1 MSANME
7 QTFQIK
13 GMDCASCARTVES
26 GVAKLT
32 GVAQCELNFTT
43 EILRVQGDVR
53 AEDIVRRVQE
63 LGYEVGK
70 DKEEAVVGETA
81 VSSPQSFFQ
90 YMGSRH
96 DTRMALLAT
105 LLVLP
110 GLIFHE
116 LLPGLGLESPLIDIT
131 SVLAMLIAGYPVVQ
145 SAYRAV
151 RFNREININVL
162 MSIAAVGAVLI
173 GAYTEAAVVMVLFVI
188 GEAMEGYTAERA
200 RGSIRTLMSVAPNEA
215 ALLQDGR
222 EMRVH
227 ITELQIG
234 DRILVKPGERIAM
247 DGRILSG
254 ASSVNQA
261 PITGESRLIEKQVG
275 DEVFASSINGEGTL
289 EVEVTHLA
297 ADNTIARVIKM
308 VEEAQEKR
316 APTQRF
322 IDKFAAYYTPAVVLL
337 AILVAVIPT
346 VFFGQALVN
355 AVDPTVGWL
364 YRALALLVVAC
375 PCALVIS
382 TPVSIVSAI
391 SNGAKNGVLFKGGA
405 YLETLA
411 RVQAIAFDKTGT
423 LTQGKPA
430 VVRFQSAACALPA
443 AEPCADCDDL
453 LALATAVEQRSEH
466 PIAHA
471 VIAEAT
477 QRGLQMTYPAAQ
489 DVTALSGRGVT
500 GEVNGRAVTIGSHT
514 YFDQNIPHGAHCA
527 EVAHADAEGLT
538 TMLVSQGDNYLGYIA
553 VADSVRASSREA
565 ITQLQKTGIEYLV
578 MLTGDNEGTAVSI
591 AEAVGVTEVRA
602 NLLPEDKVTAV
613 ADLQKQYGTVAMVGD
628 GINDTPALAT
638 ADVGIAIGSTAQAM
652 ETADVTIMRDSLLPL
667 PFAIKLSRAT
677 MRTIKV
683 NVALSL
689 GIKFIFLILVLFGIG
704 TMWMAVLADVGVSL
718 LVTANG
724 MRLLRKPVMKER
736 LEIGD

>member
-63 LGYEVGK
+63 LGYEVG
-70 DKEEAVVGETA
+70 KEEAVVGETA